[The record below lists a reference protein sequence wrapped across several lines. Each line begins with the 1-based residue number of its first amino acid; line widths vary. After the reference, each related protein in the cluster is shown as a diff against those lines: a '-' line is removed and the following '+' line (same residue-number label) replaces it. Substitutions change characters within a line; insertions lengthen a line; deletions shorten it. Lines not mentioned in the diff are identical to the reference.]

1 MTGSIGD
8 TVEKSPMNFC
18 FRNLLKCLHCHIP
31 ASWSFGVGL
40 YLSHLCCVIRHSC
53 LPETHQMSVPPKV
66 SVINERHGMLELG
79 AIVRGTGAETEDI
92 NQDV

>member
-1 MTGSIGD
+1 
-8 TVEKSPMNFC
+8 
-18 FRNLLKCLHCHIP
+18 
-31 ASWSFGVGL
+31 
-40 YLSHLCCVIRHSC
+40 
-53 LPETHQMSVPPKV
+53 MSVPPKV